1 MFDIATDIFRALI
14 TGAIFFYLRAMRG
27 KESPRLRKAWIF
39 LIIGFGL
46 LFLGGL
52 LNIADNFPSLGK
64 YIVIGRTRYADFLE
78 QVIGYVFGLLFLGI
92 GFWRWIPAIIAL
104 RVEEIALRKSQE
116 EFMRQVAKL
125 TAERNKLKTIIE
137 CELAMPHRK
146 PPPLPSRKRG
156 RAVRRTGE
164 NPHLPSENLYRIKR
178 TAFPFFLVFRIFCT
192 DANIFATLI
201 YYERHV

>member
-1 MFDIATDIFRALI
+1 MFDIAADIFRALI

-39 LIIGFGL
+39 FVIGFGL
-46 LFLGGL
+46 LFLAGL

-64 YIVIGRTRYADFLE
+64 YIVIGRTRTADFLE

-104 RVEEIALRKSQE
+104 RAEEIALRKSQAE
-116 EFMRQVAKL
+116 LKQRIVDL

-137 CELAMPHRK
+137 CELGYAAQEAAAAK
-146 PPPLPSRKRG
+146 PEEG
-156 RAVRRTGE
+156 
-164 NPHLPSENLYRIKR
+164 
-178 TAFPFFLVFRIFCT
+178 
-192 DANIFATLI
+192 
-201 YYERHV
+201 